1 MPKKGNTKKKQPKNA
16 QEMEAFFKVYK
27 GLDKSQKLFLSAYK
41 SSLNISLAC
50 SKASISRQAFYD
62 WKELRP
68 EFRAAFEELQFAI
81 DDEMQAYWT
90 QHGRYD
96 WRACQAWLDRREKA
110 AKKEPE
116 NKPDS
121 EAVNRNIISEPA
133 PKRYEIE

>member
-1 MPKKGNTKKKQPKNA
+1 MPKKGKQTKKPSKKA
-16 QEMEAFFKVYK
+16 AEMAAFFKIHT
-27 GLDKSQKLFLSAYK
+27 GLEKAQKIFLS
-41 SSLNISLAC
+41 SFRDSLNISSACLA
-50 SKASISRQAFYD
+50 ASISRQTFYD

-68 EFRAAFEELQFAI
+68 EFKAAFDELQFAI

-96 WRACQAWLDRREKA
+96 WRACQAWLDRREKVS
-110 AKKEPE
+110 KKEPE